1 MTSKETERRLLTI
14 PAAANYLSATTWAIR
29 SLIWNGE
36 LAYVRL
42 GRRHLIDR
50 ADLDALVDR
59 EKLWEGVQKVHSD
72 QTSR

>member
-1 MTSKETERRLLTI
+1 MTTKDTECRLLTI
-14 PAAANYLSATTWAIR
+14 PAAANYLSSTTWAIR

-42 GRRHLIDR
+42 GRRHLVDR

-59 EKLWEGVQKVHSD
+59 EKLQEGEQNRHRAHKC
-72 QTSR
+72 R